1 MLSKKVG
8 DRKLHRIWYNF
19 LYYANTKPRR
29 VVYGQIY
36 VVRKL
41 RKWEGPMIHTEFK
54 VSFLK
59 TSEYKMRV

>member
-29 VVYGQIY
+29 VVYGHIY

-54 VSFLK
+54 VSF
-59 TSEYKMRV
+59 